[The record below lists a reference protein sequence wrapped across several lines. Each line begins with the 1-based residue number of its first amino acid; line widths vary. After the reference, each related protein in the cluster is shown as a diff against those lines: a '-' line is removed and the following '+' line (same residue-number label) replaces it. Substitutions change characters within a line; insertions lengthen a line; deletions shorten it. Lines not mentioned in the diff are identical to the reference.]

1 MSAANRVQKV
11 PFGKWTQLLGEAMS
25 VPMRSSVVGKNRAL
39 KIRAHLSI
47 LTFLG
52 FWKCFESEIRA
63 LSLKSCASVFSKAS
77 NMEKAFLIFTM
88 KIQI

>member
-1 MSAANRVQKV
+1 MLAANRVQKV
-11 PFGKWTQLLGEAMS
+11 PFGKWTQLHGEAMS
-25 VPMRSSVVGKNRAL
+25 GPMRSSVVGKNRAL

-63 LSLKSCASVFSKAS
+63 LSLKSCASFFRRLQTWKRPS
-77 NMEKAFLIFTM
+77 
-88 KIQI
+88 